1 MTKIL
6 FDFDSPMVEYIDR
19 ERSVLTE
26 AEYERVMSTMASGL
40 AATDRMRAAIAKS
53 RPTVSR
59 ADVLREIIA
68 MGFVAWKER
77 YPTETDRFLR
87 LRPSPLDRSQSVR
100 QGFKVHSVMPA
111 PAVAAAPYP
120 PGHPLCSQG
129 VAAPAAPCVMC
140 GGTGVIDAEHH
151 DGVENCPVCRP
162 WPPIRP
168 VNVNS

>member
-1 MTKIL
+1 MTRKL
-6 FDFDSPMVEYIDR
+6 LLDLSDDLLVAIDTAVATPSDL
-19 ERSVLTE
+19 ELAE
-26 AEYERVMSTMASGL
+26 AE
-40 AATDRMRAAIAKS
+40 
-53 RPTVSR
+53 
-59 ADVLREIIA
+59 
-68 MGFVAWKER
+68 
-77 YPTETDRFLR
+77 R
-87 LRPSPLDRSQSVR
+87 LRQSAGPADAAGYLSSLGRRPGRSRSAWIR
-100 QGFKVHSVMPA
+100 NALTAACKLPRSDPASAMPA
-111 PAVAAAPYP
+111 HAVAMSVAAAPYP